1 MFFKVC
7 DLQGLNPDSNG
18 VGKMFKATKAKI
30 LSASIVAF
38 SLLTACASTNP
49 YNVPEGEGA
58 TLRNRMVAQGRAGFS
73 YLFTAV
79 DDKKLTPR
87 VTTVNARY
95 KIPSGENLISVQI
108 QYGPSGGLT
117 PFSSPYN
124 IYVVKVDWDA
134 PQDRWSSGLR
144 GIRLNA
150 VAGETYEIGCR
161 IEDGKA
167 YVWLETSDGEKVTEE
182 ILGIG
187 KYEGYDVSKWGEW
200 WVWENLP
207 PPAT

>member
-1 MFFKVC
+1 MITASK
-7 DLQGLNPDSNG
+7 
-18 VGKMFKATKAKI
+18 TKT
-30 LSASIVAF
+30 LGASIIVF
-38 SLLTACASTNP
+38 TLLTACASTNP

-58 TLRNRMVAQGRAGFS
+58 YVRNRMVAQGRASFS

-79 DDKKLTPR
+79 GDEQFAPK
-87 VTTVNARY
+87 VTTINARY
-95 KIPSGENLISVQI
+95 KIPPGENVLSVQI

-144 GIRLNA
+144 GLTLNA
-150 VAGETYEIGCR
+150 VTGETYEIGCR

-167 YVWLETSDGEKVTEE
+167 YVWLETSAGEKVTEE
-182 ILGIG
+182 VLGIG
-187 KYEGYDVSKWGEW
+187 KYEGYDVSKWGQW

-207 PPAT
+207 PGR